1 MKKSLELVAI
11 TVLSITV
18 VTAIAYARPSHR
30 YEAGT
35 KTTRVLDFKNIRA
48 GYKTFRSLCKS
59 CHNRNTESAPFLHSE
74 SRTMKAW
81 NNIFH
86 KKYPKCAKKGYWD
99 KLTPEELLNLNDYL
113 YFNAYDSYDP
123 HDSWDNGGYWQYW

>member
-1 MKKSLELVAI
+1 MKKNLELVAI
-11 TVLSITV
+11 IILSITV
-18 VTAIAYARPSHR
+18 TAVIAYARPNQR
-30 YEAGT
+30 FDAGT
-35 KTTRVLDFKNIRA
+35 QTTRVLDFKNIRA

-59 CHNRNTESAPFLHSE
+59 CHNHNNKSAPFLHSE

-86 KKYPKCAKKGYWD
+86 KKYPKCSKKGYWD

-113 YFNAYDSYDP
+113 FYNAYDSYDP
-123 HDSWDNGGYWQYW
+123 YDPWDNGGYRPY